1 MRISDWSSDVCS
13 SDLAAFLALQS
24 IGEARILDAENHAM
38 FGVDPFG
45 EGHDHVHQHL
55 VAIGDDERAVHAVVP
70 SSLWAAAMLAG
81 GTCNASAQATRS
93 FSWPVRKDR
102 IAASVA
108 RSPSEAR
115 SSSGDRKGT
124 RLNSRP

>member
-45 EGHDHVHQHL
+45 DGHDPVHQHL

-70 SSLWAAAMLAG
+70 SDGCPSSLWAAAASVAG
-81 GTCNASAQATRS
+81 GTCNASAPATSS
-93 FSWPVRKDR
+93 FSCAVRTAR
-102 IAASVA
+102 IAASLPS
-108 RSPSEAR
+108 SPREAR
-115 SSSGDRKGT
+115 P
-124 RLNSRP
+124 L

>member
-24 IGEARILDAENHAM
+24 IGEARILDTENHAM

-70 SSLWAAAMLAG
+70 SSLWAAAAMLAG

-93 FSWPVRKDR
+93 FSCEIGRAHV
-102 IAASVA
+102 
-108 RSPSEAR
+108 
-115 SSSGDRKGT
+115 
-124 RLNSRP
+124 

>member
-1 MRISDWSSDVCS
+1 MGEGRIIDK
-13 SDLAAFLALQS
+13 
-24 IGEARILDAENHAM
+24 ENKASV
-38 FGVDPFG
+38 GVDPFG

-55 VAIGDDERAVHAVVP
+55 VAIGDDERAGHAGVPSDGWP
-70 SSLWAAAMLAG
+70 SSLWAAAASVAG

-93 FSWPVRKDR
+93 FSCAVRKAR

-115 SSSGDRKGT
+115 SSPGA
-124 RLNSRP
+124 RPVRSEEHTSEIQSL

>member
-13 SDLAAFLALQS
+13 SYLRPYLGRLQWRAAFLALQS

-55 VAIGDDERAVHAVVP
+55 VAIGDDERASHAGVP
-70 SSLWAAAMLAG
+70 SSLWAAAASVAG
-81 GTCNASAQATRS
+81 GTFNATAQETR
-93 FSWPVRKDR
+93 
-102 IAASVA
+102 
-108 RSPSEAR
+108 
-115 SSSGDRKGT
+115 
-124 RLNSRP
+124 

>member
-70 SSLWAAAMLAG
+70 SDGWPSSLWAAAASVAG
-81 GTCNASAQATRS
+81 GTCT
-93 FSWPVRKDR
+93 
-102 IAASVA
+102 
-108 RSPSEAR
+108 
-115 SSSGDRKGT
+115 DRKST
-124 RLNSRP
+124 RLNSSH

>member
-70 SSLWAAAMLAG
+70 S
-81 GTCNASAQATRS
+81 
-93 FSWPVRKDR
+93 
-102 IAASVA
+102 
-108 RSPSEAR
+108 E
-115 SSSGDRKGT
+115 DRKSVVSGKSVSV
-124 RLNSRP
+124 RVNLGGRRIIKKKKNDAA